1 MILTH
6 TPHMLSV
13 VSDAIERE
21 RERESR
27 RTSSSSGPI
36 TLLARMLGPGSL
48 DET

>member
-21 RERESR
+21 REREREQTYLEQQRADNVAGQNAGSR
-27 RTSSSSGPI
+27 F
-36 TLLARMLGPGSL
+36 AR
-48 DET
+48 